1 MAASETAGG
10 LGGRP
15 PTASGG
21 PLAILGVGMMGEAL
35 LAGLVRSGWDPAQI
49 RVAEANDTRRIQ
61 IGQQYGVVTGSPAE
75 VVAGAAVAVVVV
87 KPYDV
92 AALLES
98 VRPVFDPACL
108 VVSLAA
114 GLTTAAIENSL
125 PAGQPLVRVMPNTAV
140 TVGEGMSALCAGSS
154 ATPDHLAQA
163 EQILAAVGQVRTVTE
178 KDMDAV
184 TAVSGSGPAYVMM
197 VAEAMI
203 DAGVLLGLPRPVA
216 TQLVAQTL
224 YGSAKLLRDT
234 GQHPT
239 VLRENVT
246 SPGGT
251 TAAGLRQLEDHALK
265 SAFIDAI
272 EASYRR
278 SVEMGQVK

>member
-1 MAASETAGG
+1 MT
-10 LGGRP
+10 
-15 PTASGG
+15 
-21 PLAILGVGMMGEAL
+21 PLAIIGAGMMGEAL
-35 LAGLVRSGWDPAQI
+35 LAGLTRAGWDPGQI
-49 RVAEANDTRRIQ
+49 RVAEANPTRRAQ
-61 IGQQYGVVTGSPAE
+61 IGQQYGVATGTPTE

-98 VRPVFDPACL
+98 VRPVLDPSCL

-114 GLTTAAIENSL
+114 GLTTAALEESL
-125 PAGQPLVRVMPNTAV
+125 PDGQPLVRVMPNTAV
-140 TVGEGMSALCAGSS
+140 TVGEGMSAICPGTS
-154 ATPDHLAQA
+154 ATPDHLARA
-163 EQILAAVGQVRTVTE
+163 ERILAAVGQVRTVAE

-203 DAGVLLGLPRPVA
+203 DAGVLLGLPRPA
-216 TQLVAQTL
+216 ASQLVAQTL
-224 YGSAKLLRDT
+224 YGSAKLLRDS

-251 TAAGLRQLEDHALK
+251 TAAGLRELENHGLRAG
-265 SAFIDAI
+265 FIDAV

-278 SVEMGQVK
+278 SVEMGQTK